1 MSNRQESSK
10 NSHQTKLTS
19 AGFEQNNSLPLE
31 SKSIV
36 NNDSSKISE
45 DNFSPSPSKD
55 DNFFPSPNPSE
66 DDDIDENFIA
76 NFDPNAPLTLE
87 TQYQLAQDDEKPLPP
102 PVSER
107 GVPRAVTILLLT
119 GGILLLGLLIWQ
131 FIKPKS
137 PRESIAQS
145 KSNIT
150 PSPTIKDEK
159 PELLARLA
167 YQDQQKLLT
176 EKPQKTAKPKVQP
189 SPKSSPRNARTPRPV
204 ATRPATPPPIPRS
217 EPRSEPRTVVRTVT
231 VPAAVPSRTP
241 ERIPS
246 RTPAPRPVPISK
258 PFAPPTRNA
267 IPTPTE
273 EKIDPFE
280 RWNQLA
286 QLGQVRGNFDPNQI
300 ANAAFATPNTPATTT
315 ATAAAL
321 TKPTP
326 TTEFLTVN
334 IGNQKSQPSY
344 VPFQQISQERDSH
357 PNNASGERLHREFH
371 YGEDSLETT
380 DNSPNPTNQLTPA
393 ALSPQTSSDS
403 TDNQLTPAALSPQ
416 TSSDSTDNPIE
427 TAARRTSRQTSLP
440 DTEFQTLSPE
450 TSSIPYPLTNSPALE
465 QINSPGAKGILNR
478 TPQTDSTSKTVQVP
492 LGTNF
497 SGVVSVP
504 LLWDEGSGKQLYN
517 KFAVTLTSDV
527 TVDNGSIAFP
537 AGTVVIA
544 KARTVSIAN
553 RMVQATAVAIVYSDS
568 SGQIKQQAIPEGA
581 ILIAGEGGGPLI
593 ASGYFD
599 PGSDIASQ
607 DILTAL
613 LSGVG
618 RVGQVF
624 AEPKVRSSS
633 SINGRFG
640 SSTTTVE
647 SRDPQIWSAVLDG
660 FFSPLAK
667 RMESRSDRA
676 TEELLKRPNVAVVN
690 KGTPVSIT
698 VNSFLNIHR

>member
-1 MSNRQESSK
+1 MTNKRNGLTENPINTTPDNSTTTANMNHTTASSEY
-10 NSHQTKLTS
+10 T
-19 AGFEQNNSLPLE
+19 P
-31 SKSIV
+31 
-36 NNDSSKISE
+36 NND
-45 DNFSPSPSKD
+45 D
-55 DNFFPSPNPSE
+55 DNINSPISPSPNPSPS

-87 TQYQLAQDDEKPLPP
+87 TQYQLAQDEERPLPP

-145 KSNIT
+145 T
-150 PSPTIKDEK
+150 PKESSSGTIKDEK
-159 PELLARLA
+159 PELLAKLA
-167 YQDQQKLLT
+167 YQDQQKLLA
-176 EKPQKTAKPKVQP
+176 EKPQKTAKPKTEP
-189 SPKSSPRNARTPRPV
+189 SPKPSRTPRTPRTPRLV
-204 ATRPATPPPIPRS
+204 AIRSAAPPPTPLR
-217 EPRSEPRTVVRTVT
+217 EPLPAPRTVVRTVT
-231 VPAAVPSRTP
+231 LPAPIPQRVPSRTSAP
-241 ERIPS
+241 P
-246 RTPAPRPVPISK
+246 PAPIPKPLVP
-258 PFAPPTRNA
+258 PAL

-286 QLGQVRGNFDPNQI
+286 QLGQIRGNFDPNRI
-300 ANAAFATPNTPATTT
+300 ANAVSATPSTPAATS

-321 TKPTP
+321 TKPAP

-344 VPFQQISQERDSH
+344 VSFEQIPEKLYSH
-357 PNNASGERLHREFH
+357 PNNASGERLHPEFP

-380 DNSPNPTNQLTPA
+380 DNSQNPTNQLTPA
-393 ALSPQTSSDS
+393 P
-403 TDNQLTPAALSPQ
+403 LSPQ

-427 TAARRTSRQTSLP
+427 TEARLSARPTSLP
-440 DTEFQTLSPE
+440 ADTEFQTLSPE
-450 TSSIPYPLTNSPALE
+450 TAPEASALTNSPTLE
-465 QINSPGAKGILNR
+465 QVNSPGAKGILNR
-478 TPQTDSTSKTVQVP
+478 TPQTAQVP
-492 LGTNF
+492 LGTTVN
-497 SGVVSVP
+497 GVVSVP
-504 LLWDEGSGKQLYN
+504 LLWDEGSGKQLYD
-517 KFAVTLTSDV
+517 KFAVTLTADF
-527 TVDNGSIAFP
+527 TATDGSIAFP

-544 KARTVSIAN
+544 KASTVSKTN
-553 RMVQATAVAIVYSDS
+553 RMVQATAVALVYSDRN
-568 SGQIKQQAIPEGA
+568 GQIKQQPIPEGA
-581 ILIAGEGGGPLI
+581 ILIAGEGGQPLI

-599 PGSDIASQ
+599 PGSDIAGQ
-607 DILTAL
+607 DILTAV

-633 SINGRFG
+633 SISGRYVR
-640 SSTTTVE
+640 STTTVE

-676 TEELLKRPNVAVVN
+676 TQELLNRPNVAVVN

-698 VNSFLNIHR
+698 VNSFLNIYR

>member
-1 MSNRQESSK
+1 MNNPINAPTNNPMSTSPEHSNFTTTANMNPYATSTES
-10 NSHQTKLTS
+10 T
-19 AGFEQNNSLPLE
+19 P
-31 SKSIV
+31 
-36 NNDSSKISE
+36 NNDDGNI
-45 DNFSPSPSKD
+45 NSPI
-55 DNFFPSPNPSE
+55 SPNPSE
-66 DDDIDENFIA
+66 DNDIDENFIA

-176 EKPQKTAKPKVQP
+176 EKPQKTAKPKVEP
-189 SPKSSPRNARTPRPV
+189 SPKSSPRNALSPRPV
-204 ATRPATPPPIPRS
+204 ATRPAPPPPIPRS
-217 EPRSEPRTVVRTVT
+217 QPRTVVRTVT
-231 VPAAVPSRTP
+231 VPAPIPQRTP
-241 ERIPS
+241 EKIPS
-246 RTPAPRPVPISK
+246 RTPAPPPVPISK

-286 QLGQVRGNFDPNQI
+286 QLGQVRGNFDPNRI
-300 ANAAFATPNTPATTT
+300 SNAAFATPSTPATTS

-344 VPFQQISQERDSH
+344 VSFEQMPQELYSH
-357 PNNASGERLHREFH
+357 PNNTSGERLHPEFP

-393 ALSPQTSSDS
+393 PLSPQTSSDS
-403 TDNQLTPAALSPQ
+403 TDNS
-416 TSSDSTDNPIE
+416 IE
-427 TAARRTSRQTSLP
+427 TEARLSASRTSLP

-450 TSSIPYPLTNSPALE
+450 TAPEADALTNSPTLE
-465 QINSPGAKGILNR
+465 QVNSPGAKGILNR
-478 TPQTDSTSKTVQVP
+478 TPQTAQVP
-492 LGTNF
+492 LGTTVN
-497 SGVVSVP
+497 GVVSVP
-504 LLWDEGSGKQLYN
+504 LLWDEGSGKQLGD
-517 KFAVTLTSDV
+517 KFAVTLTDNV
-527 TVDNGSIAFP
+527 TATDGSIAFP

-544 KARTVSIAN
+544 FASTVSLTN
-553 RMVQATAVAIVYSDS
+553 RMVQATAVALVYSDRN
-568 SGQIKQQAIPEGA
+568 GQIKQQPIPEGA

-599 PGSDIASQ
+599 PGSDIAGQ
-607 DILTAL
+607 ARLTA
-613 LSGVG
+613 
-618 RVGQVF
+618 
-624 AEPKVRSSS
+624 
-633 SINGRFG
+633 
-640 SSTTTVE
+640 
-647 SRDPQIWSAVLDG
+647 VLG
-660 FFSPLAK
+660 
-667 RMESRSDRA
+667 
-676 TEELLKRPNVAVVN
+676 
-690 KGTPVSIT
+690 GGGGG
-698 VNSFLNIHR
+698 

>member
-1 MSNRQESSK
+1 MTNKRNGLTENPINATPDNSTTIANMNHTTASSEY
-10 NSHQTKLTS
+10 T
-19 AGFEQNNSLPLE
+19 P
-31 SKSIV
+31 
-36 NNDSSKISE
+36 NND
-45 DNFSPSPSKD
+45 D
-55 DNFFPSPNPSE
+55 DNINYPISPSPNPSPS

-87 TQYQLAQDDEKPLPP
+87 TQYQLAQDEERPLPP

-107 GVPRAVTILLLT
+107 GVPRAVTMLLLT

-137 PRESIAQS
+137 PREPIAQS
-145 KSNIT
+145 T
-150 PSPTIKDEK
+150 PKESSSGTIKDEK
-159 PELLARLA
+159 PELLAKLA
-167 YQDQQKLLT
+167 YQDQQKLLA
-176 EKPQKTAKPKVQP
+176 EKPQKTAKPKTEP
-189 SPKSSPRNARTPRPV
+189 SPKPSRAPRTPRTPRLV
-204 ATRPATPPPIPRS
+204 ATRSAAPPPTPLR
-217 EPRSEPRTVVRTVT
+217 EPLPAPRTVVRTVT
-231 VPAAVPSRTP
+231 VPAP
-241 ERIPS
+241 IPQ
-246 RTPAPRPVPISK
+246 RTPAPPPAPIPK
-258 PFAPPTRNA
+258 PLIPPPL

-286 QLGQVRGNFDPNQI
+286 QLGQVRGNFDPNRI
-300 ANAAFATPNTPATTT
+300 STAAFATPSTPATTS

-334 IGNQKSQPSY
+334 IGNPHSQPSY
-344 VPFQQISQERDSH
+344 VSFEQMPQELYSH
-357 PNNASGERLHREFH
+357 PNNTSGERLHPEFPA
-371 YGEDSLETT
+371 GEDSLETT

-393 ALSPQTSSDS
+393 P
-403 TDNQLTPAALSPQ
+403 LSPQ

-427 TAARRTSRQTSLP
+427 TATRLSASRTSLP

-450 TSSIPYPLTNSPALE
+450 TAPEAEALTNSPTAE
-465 QINSPGAKGILNR
+465 QVNSPGVKGILNR
-478 TPQTDSTSKTVQVP
+478 TPQTGSTSQTAQVP
-492 LGTNF
+492 LGTTAN
-497 SGVVSVP
+497 GVVSIP
-504 LLWDEGSGKQLYN
+504 LLWDESSNKQQGD
-517 KFAVTLTSDV
+517 KFAVTLTDNV
-527 TVDNGSIAFP
+527 TATNGFIAFP

-544 KARTVSIAN
+544 KASTVSKTN
-553 RMVQATAVAIVYSDS
+553 RMVQASAVAIVYSDRN
-568 SGQIKQQAIPEGA
+568 GQIKQQPIPEGA
-581 ILIAGEGGGPLI
+581 ILIAGEGSGPLI

-599 PGSDIASQ
+599 PGSDVAGQ
-607 DILTAL
+607 DILTAV

-633 SINGRFG
+633 SISGRFG
-640 SSTTTVE
+640 NSTTTVE

-676 TEELLKRPNVAVVN
+676 TEELLNRPNVAVVN

-698 VNSFLNIHR
+698 VNSFLNIYR

>member
-1 MSNRQESSK
+1 MTNKRNGLTENPINTTPDNSTTTANMNHTTASSEY
-10 NSHQTKLTS
+10 T
-19 AGFEQNNSLPLE
+19 P
-31 SKSIV
+31 
-36 NNDSSKISE
+36 NNDDNINSPIS
-45 DNFSPSPSKD
+45 
-55 DNFFPSPNPSE
+55 PSPNPSPS

-87 TQYQLAQDDEKPLPP
+87 TQYQLAQDEERPLPP

-107 GVPRAVTILLLT
+107 GVPRAVTMLLLT

-137 PRESIAQS
+137 PREPIAQS
-145 KSNIT
+145 T
-150 PSPTIKDEK
+150 PKESSSGTIKDEK
-159 PELLARLA
+159 PELLAKLA
-167 YQDQQKLLT
+167 YQDQQKLLA
-176 EKPQKTAKPKVQP
+176 EKPQKTAKPKTEP
-189 SPKSSPRNARTPRPV
+189 SPKPSRAPRTPRTPRLV
-204 ATRPATPPPIPRS
+204 ATRSAAPPPTPLR
-217 EPRSEPRTVVRTVT
+217 EPLPAPRTVVRTVT
-231 VPAAVPSRTP
+231 VPAP
-241 ERIPS
+241 IPQ
-246 RTPAPRPVPISK
+246 RTPAPPPAPIPK
-258 PFAPPTRNA
+258 PLIPPPL

-286 QLGQVRGNFDPNQI
+286 QLGQIRGNFDPNRI
-300 ANAAFATPNTPATTT
+300 ANAASATPSTPATTS

-321 TKPTP
+321 TKPAP

-344 VPFQQISQERDSH
+344 VSFEQIPEKLYSH
-357 PNNASGERLHREFH
+357 PNNASGERLHPEFP

-380 DNSPNPTNQLTPA
+380 DNSQNPTNQLTPA
-393 ALSPQTSSDS
+393 SFSPQTSSDS
-403 TDNQLTPAALSPQ
+403 TDNS
-416 TSSDSTDNPIE
+416 IE
-427 TAARRTSRQTSLP
+427 TEARLSASRTSLP
-440 DTEFQTLSPE
+440 ADTEFQTLSPE
-450 TSSIPYPLTNSPALE
+450 AAPEASALTNSPTLE
-465 QINSPGAKGILNR
+465 QVNSPGAKGILNR
-478 TPQTDSTSKTVQVP
+478 TPQSSSTSQTAQVP
-492 LGTNF
+492 LGTTAN
-497 SGVVSVP
+497 GIVSVP
-504 LLWDEGSGKQLYN
+504 LLWDEGSGKQLYD
-517 KFAVTLTSDV
+517 KFAVTLTADV
-527 TVDNGSIAFP
+527 TATDGSIAFP
-537 AGTVVIA
+537 AGTVVIV
-544 KARTVSIAN
+544 KANTVSKTN
-553 RMVQATAVAIVYSDS
+553 RMVQASAVALVYSDRN
-568 SGQIKQQAIPEGA
+568 GQIKQQPIPEGA

-599 PGSDIASQ
+599 PGSDIAGQ
-607 DILTAL
+607 DILTAV

-633 SINGRFG
+633 SISGRFG

-676 TEELLKRPNVAVVN
+676 TEELLNRPNVAVVN

-698 VNSFLNIHR
+698 VNSFLNIYR

>member
-1 MSNRQESSK
+1 MSNRQESSQ
-10 NSHQTKLTS
+10 NSHQTKLIS

-45 DNFSPSPSKD
+45 DNFSPNPSKD
-55 DNFFPSPNPSE
+55 DNFFPSPNPNPNPSEEE

-176 EKPQKTAKPKVQP
+176 EKPQKTAKPKVEP
-189 SPKSSPRNARTPRPV
+189 SPKSSLANARTPRPV
-204 ATRPATPPPIPRS
+204 ATRPTTRPPIPRS
-217 EPRSEPRTVVRTVT
+217 EPRNEPRTVVRTIT
-231 VPAAVPSRTP
+231 VPAPVPSRTP

-246 RTPAPRPVPISK
+246 RTPAPAPVPISK
-258 PFAPPTRNA
+258 PFAPSTRNA
-267 IPTPTE
+267 IPTPTS

-315 ATAAAL
+315 ATAATV

-344 VPFQQISQERDSH
+344 VPFEQIPQERDSH
-357 PNNASGERLHREFH
+357 PNNTSGERLHREFH
-371 YGEDSLETT
+371 YGEDNLETT
-380 DNSPNPTNQLTPA
+380 DNFPNPTNQLTEA
-393 ALSPQTSSDS
+393 TLSPQTISDS
-403 TDNQLTPAALSPQ
+403 TN
-416 TSSDSTDNPIE
+416 NPIE
-427 TAARRTSRQTSLP
+427 TATRPTSRQTFLP
-440 DTEFQTLSPE
+440 DTEFPTLSPE
-450 TSSIPYPLTNSPALE
+450 TTSMLSPLTNSQTLE
-465 QINSPGAKGILNR
+465 PVNSPGAKGILNR
-478 TPQTDSTSKTVQVP
+478 TPQTDSTSQTIQVP

-527 TVDNGSIAFP
+527 TVDDGSIAFP

-544 KARTVSIAN
+544 KANTVSIAN
-553 RMVQATAVAIVYSDS
+553 RLVQATAVAIVYSDS
-568 SGQIKQQAIPEGA
+568 SGQIKQQAIPESA
-581 ILIAGEGGGPLI
+581 ILITGEGGGPLI

-633 SINGRFG
+633 NINGRFG
-640 SSTTTVE
+640 GSTTTVE

>member
-1 MSNRQESSK
+1 MSNRQESSN
-10 NSHQTKLTS
+10 NSHQTKLTTAES
-19 AGFEQNNSLPLE
+19 EPNNSLPLDSE
-31 SKSIV
+31 SIL
-36 NNDSSKISE
+36 NNDSSKMSE
-45 DNFSPSPSKD
+45 
-55 DNFFPSPNPSE
+55 DNFFPSPPPSPSPSPSPSK

-87 TQYQLAQDDEKPLPP
+87 TQYQLAQDEERPLPP

-137 PRESIAQS
+137 PREPIAQS
-145 KSNIT
+145 T
-150 PSPTIKDEK
+150 PKESSSGTIKDEK
-159 PELLARLA
+159 PELLAKLA
-167 YQDQQKLLT
+167 YQDQQKLLA
-176 EKPQKTAKPKVQP
+176 EKPQKTAKPKTEP
-189 SPKSSPRNARTPRPV
+189 SPKPSRTPRTPRTPRLV
-204 ATRPATPPPIPRS
+204 ATRSAAPPPTPLR
-217 EPRSEPRTVVRTVT
+217 EPLPAPRTVVRTVT
-231 VPAAVPSRTP
+231 VPAPIPQRV
-241 ERIPS
+241 PS
-246 RTPAPRPVPISK
+246 RTPAPAPILKPLVP
-258 PFAPPTRNA
+258 PPL

-286 QLGQVRGNFDPNQI
+286 QLGQIRGNFDPNRI
-300 ANAAFATPNTPATTT
+300 ANAVSATPSTPAATS

-321 TKPTP
+321 TKPAP

-344 VPFQQISQERDSH
+344 VSFEQIPEKLYSH
-357 PNNASGERLHREFH
+357 PNNASGERLHPEFP

-380 DNSPNPTNQLTPA
+380 DNSQNPTNQLTP
-393 ALSPQTSSDS
+393 T
-403 TDNQLTPAALSPQ
+403 ALSPQ

-427 TAARRTSRQTSLP
+427 TEARLSASRTSLP

-450 TSSIPYPLTNSPALE
+450 TAPEASALTNSPTLE
-465 QINSPGAKGILNR
+465 QVNSPGAKGILNR
-478 TPQTDSTSKTVQVP
+478 TPQTAQVP
-492 LGTNF
+492 LGTTAN
-497 SGVVSVP
+497 GVVSVP
-504 LLWDEGSGKQLYN
+504 LLWDEGSGKQLYD
-517 KFAVTLTSDV
+517 KFAVTLTADF
-527 TVDNGSIAFP
+527 TATDGSIAFP

-544 KARTVSIAN
+544 KASTVSKTN
-553 RMVQATAVAIVYSDS
+553 RMVQATAVALVYSDRN
-568 SGQIKQQAIPEGA
+568 GQIKQQPIPEGA
-581 ILIAGEGGGPLI
+581 ILIAGEGGQPLI

-599 PGSDIASQ
+599 PGNDIAGQ
-607 DILTAL
+607 DILTAV

-633 SINGRFG
+633 SISGRFG

-676 TEELLKRPNVAVVN
+676 TEELLNRPNVAVVN

-698 VNSFLNIHR
+698 VNSFLNIYR